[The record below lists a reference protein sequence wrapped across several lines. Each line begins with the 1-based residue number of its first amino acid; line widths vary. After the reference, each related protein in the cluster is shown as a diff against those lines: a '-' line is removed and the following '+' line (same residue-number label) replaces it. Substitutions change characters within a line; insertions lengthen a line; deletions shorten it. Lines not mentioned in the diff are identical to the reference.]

1 MTQDYFKAKSVV
13 LTSGTFLGGRI
24 HIGLQN
30 YTGGRAG
37 DPASIRLS
45 ERLRDYEL
53 PVGRLKTGTPPRID
67 GRTIDFSVLEE
78 QPGIVQR
85 QYFHLWVNVKII
97 HSKFHAG

>member
-1 MTQDYFKAKSVV
+1 MTQSGIIFKTKTVV

-53 PVGRLKTGTPPRID
+53 PVGRLKPELHRELMG
-67 GRTIDFSVLEE
+67 GRLILASLKNS
-78 QPGIVQR
+78 G
-85 QYFHLWVNVKII
+85 
-97 HSKFHAG
+97 